1 MKILLMPRAIVVTL
15 PSRMLNACSRQRENV
30 LLKSPDGSSA
40 YCLKTSEDGAEL
52 LYSIDFK
59 GEGIVG
65 S

>member
-1 MKILLMPRAIVVTL
+1 MKTLLMPNLILVTL
-15 PSRMLNACSRQRENV
+15 TSLMLNACSSQRENV
-30 LLKSPDGSSA
+30 LLKSSDGSYA